1 MSVVWNAIQGMQL
14 TDGEI
19 DHVTWNLTNHG
30 KYTAALAYK
39 TSTSTNYRV
48 IIWKPWAPKKCKIFA
63 WLVVQ
68 NRIGH
73 LTDWQLTD
81 GRTTPIACFV
91 GIPQRRSS
99 TFSWNEGTRRE
110 FGERCWLGPPVNISY
125 RKVGAQLQRSGPRG
139 AESGCPPCITI
150 ASRRHKRQHR
160 AMDRPPTPH
169 DPSTVGR
176 RTVAGSANSATA
188 IAIPAAITIPTAIA
202 IPTAVD
208 VVPVPARSGRS
219 GEDLA
224 VIAAAS
230 LDDSPVHRSARR
242 EGPRS
247 RRPCYRAA
255 LLVATRAVARRR
267 REVRVKGWPGRCLPC
282 RPWRKTTREEP

>member
-1 MSVVWNAIQGMQL
+1 MAVQNFQKKNGSIYTHGLQSNYLPLQDLNLSASGIMSVVWNAIQGMQL

-125 RKVGAQLQRSGPRG
+125 RKVGAQLQRYTNGG
-139 AESGCPPCITI
+139 
-150 ASRRHKRQHR
+150 
-160 AMDRPPTPH
+160 
-169 DPSTVGR
+169 
-176 RTVAGSANSATA
+176 
-188 IAIPAAITIPTAIA
+188 
-202 IPTAVD
+202 
-208 VVPVPARSGRS
+208 
-219 GEDLA
+219 
-224 VIAAAS
+224 
-230 LDDSPVHRSARR
+230 
-242 EGPRS
+242 
-247 RRPCYRAA
+247 
-255 LLVATRAVARRR
+255 
-267 REVRVKGWPGRCLPC
+267 
-282 RPWRKTTREEP
+282 